1 MRNKARLFILLA
13 LAPIIIGLAGFDS
26 TADARHRRYA
36 WGLLWRGFRQIWPM
50 LPGSVSA
57 ALSGSLSGAVSGS
70 GSCDFVS
77 GSGSCDLVSGSG
89 SCDLVSGSGSCDFV
103 SGSGSCRHVSGSS
116 GSCDVVSGSGSCH
129 LVSDVSVKTLRQDVG
144 FQKCRLTATSNRG
157 ENATHILS
165 RRRCRW
171 IAPGV
176 VAGAGLANNLLE
188 IKRLDKP
195 EAINSLS
202 PSGGGAAA

>member
-1 MRNKARLFILLA
+1 
-13 LAPIIIGLAGFDS
+13 
-26 TADARHRRYA
+26 
-36 WGLLWRGFRQIWPM
+36 M
-50 LPGSVSA
+50 LPGSVSGGV
-57 ALSGSLSGAVSGS
+57 SGSVSGCLVSGSVSGCLVSGS

-77 GSGSCDLVSGSG
+77 GSGSCD
-89 SCDLVSGSGSCDFV
+89 FV
-103 SGSGSCRHVSGSS
+103 SGSGSCSH
-116 GSCDVVSGSGSCH
+116 VSGSGSCH
-129 LVSDVSVKTLRQDVG
+129 LVSDVPVKTLRQDVG

>member
-1 MRNKARLFILLA
+1 
-13 LAPIIIGLAGFDS
+13 
-26 TADARHRRYA
+26 
-36 WGLLWRGFRQIWPM
+36 M
-50 LPGSVSA
+50 LPGSVSGG
-57 ALSGSLSGAVSGS
+57 LSGSVSGGLSGP

-77 GSGSCDLVSGSG
+77 GPGP
-89 SCDLVSGSGSCDFV
+89 CDLVSGSGSCDFV
-103 SGSGSCRHVSGSS
+103 SGSGSCDFVPGPGSCRHVSGS

-129 LVSDVSVKTLRQDVG
+129 LVSDVSVNTLRQDVG

-157 ENATHILS
+157 GNATHILS
-165 RRRCRW
+165 RGRRRW

>member
-1 MRNKARLFILLA
+1 
-13 LAPIIIGLAGFDS
+13 
-26 TADARHRRYA
+26 
-36 WGLLWRGFRQIWPM
+36 M
-50 LPGSVSA
+50 LPGSVSDP
-57 ALSGSLSGAVSGS
+57 LSGSLSGAVSGPGPRDFVSGS

-77 GSGSCDLVSGSG
+77 GSGSCDFVPGPG
-89 SCDLVSGSGSCDFV
+89 SCRHV
-103 SGSGSCRHVSGSS
+103 SGSGSCRHVSGS

-129 LVSDVSVKTLRQDVG
+129 LVSDVSVNTLRQDVG

-165 RRRCRW
+165 RRRRRW

-202 PSGGGAAA
+202 PGGRGAAA

>member
-1 MRNKARLFILLA
+1 MSGRM
-13 LAPIIIGLAGFDS
+13 S
-26 TADARHRRYA
+26 
-36 WGLLWRGFRQIWPM
+36 
-50 LPGSVSA
+50 GSVSA
-57 ALSGSLSGAVSGS
+57 ALSGS
-70 GSCDFVS
+70 GSC
-77 GSGSCDLVSGSG
+77 C
-89 SCDLVSGSGSCDFV
+89 
-103 SGSGSCRHVSGSS
+103 HVSGP
-116 GSCDVVSGSGSCH
+116 GSCSHVPGSGSCH

-165 RRRCRW
+165 RRRYRW

-176 VAGAGLANNLLE
+176 LAGAGLANNLLE